1 MIKRN
6 IVITG
11 CSSGIGRRAAEM
23 LSERGYRVLATARK
37 TEDLEQLEKDGF
49 EALALDLGDPA
60 SVSALAKEVLA
71 RTHGR
76 VYGLFNN
83 GAYGQPGAVEDL
95 SRDVLLAQLQTN
107 VLGWHDLTCRL
118 LPSMRANGT
127 GRIIQNSSLL
137 GLVALHYRGAY
148 VASKYAIEGLTDTL
162 RLELSGSGIY
172 VSLIEPG
179 PVSSRFRE
187 NAYAAFKANIDPS
200 SSAHREIYSVIE
212 ERLSMEDDTTPFTL
226 PADAVV
232 KKVIHALEAR
242 RPKAHYYVT
251 VPTYLLGYLKRVLP
265 AHQLDRILRAIS
277 RMENRPVSK

>member
-95 SRDVLLAQLQTN
+95 TRDVLLAQLQTN

-187 NAYAAFKANIDPS
+187 NAYAAFTANIDTS
-200 SSAHREIYSVIE
+200 KSANRDIYTVVE
-212 ERLSMEDDTTPFTL
+212 ERLAAEDDSTPFTL

-251 VPTYLLGYLKRVLP
+251 VPTYLLGYLKRVLT
-265 AHQLDRILRAIS
+265 AQQLDRILHAIS
-277 RMENRPVSK
+277 RTENRPVSK

>member
-1 MIKRN
+1 MIQRN

-37 TEDLEQLEKDGF
+37 AEDLEQLEKDGF

-60 SVSALAKEVLA
+60 SVSALATEVLA

-118 LPSMRANGT
+118 LPSMRANGA

-200 SSAHREIYSVIE
+200 KSAHREIYAVVE
-212 ERLSMEDDTTPFTL
+212 ERLAAEDDTTPFTL

-232 KKVIHALEAR
+232 KKVIHALEAK

-251 VPTYLLGYLKRVLP
+251 VPTYLLGYLKRILT
-265 AHQLDRILRAIS
+265 ARQLDRILHAIS
-277 RMENRPVSK
+277 RTENRPVSK

>member
-1 MIKRN
+1 MAKRS

-23 LSERGYRVLATARK
+23 LRERGYRVLATARK
-37 TEDLEQLEKDGF
+37 AEDLARLEKDGF

-60 SVSALAKEVLA
+60 SVSGLAKEVLA
-71 RTHGR
+71 RTGEN

-118 LPSMRANGT
+118 LPSMRANGA

-162 RLELSGSGIY
+162 RLELSGSGVH

-179 PVSSRFRE
+179 PISSRFRE

-200 SSAHREIYSVIE
+200 KSAHRDIYPVIE
-212 ERLSMEDDTTPFTL
+212 ERLGAEDDTTPFTL

-232 KKVIHALEAR
+232 KKLIHALEAR
-242 RPKAHYYVT
+242 RPRAHYYVT

-265 AHQLDRILRAIS
+265 AHQLDRVLHAIS
-277 RMENRPVSK
+277 RTENRPVSK

>member
-11 CSSGIGRRAAEM
+11 CSSGIGRRTAEM

-37 TEDLEQLEKDGF
+37 AQDLDQLEKDGF
-49 EALALDLGDPA
+49 EALALDLEDPV
-60 SVSALAKEVLA
+60 SVSALAKEVLK
-71 RTHGR
+71 RTGER

-95 SRDVLLAQLQTN
+95 SRDVLLAQLEAN
-107 VLGWHDLTCRL
+107 VLGRHDLTCRL
-118 LPSMRANGT
+118 LPSMRANGE

-162 RLELSGSGIY
+162 RLELAGSGVY

-200 SSAHREIYSVIE
+200 RSAHREIYPVIE
-212 ERLSMEDDTTPFTL
+212 ERLAADDSATPFTL

-232 KKVIHALEAR
+232 KKVIHALEAK

-251 VPTYLLGYLKRVLP
+251 VPTYLLGYLKRVLT
-265 AHQLDRILRAIS
+265 ARQLDRILHAINRA
-277 RMENRPVSK
+277 ENRPVSK

>member
-1 MIKRN
+1 M
-6 IVITG
+6 VITG

-37 TEDLEQLEKDGF
+37 AEDLEQLENDGF
-49 EALALDLGDPA
+49 EALALDLGVPA
-60 SVSALAKEVLA
+60 SVSSLATEVLA

-118 LPSMRANGT
+118 LPSMRANGA

-200 SSAHREIYSVIE
+200 KSAHRDIYTVVE
-212 ERLSMEDDTTPFTL
+212 ERLAAEDDTTPFTL

-242 RPKAHYYVT
+242 RPRAHYYVT
-251 VPTYLLGYLKRVLP
+251 VPTYLLGYLKRILT
-265 AHQLDRILRAIS
+265 ARQLDRILHAIS
-277 RMENRPVSK
+277 SVENRPVPK

>member
-1 MIKRN
+1 MIQRN

-23 LSERGYRVLATARK
+23 LSERGYRVLATARRA
-37 TEDLEQLEKDGF
+37 EDLEQLEKDGF
-49 EALALDLGDPA
+49 EALALDLGDSA
-60 SVSALAKEVLA
+60 SVSALATEVLA

-118 LPSMRANGT
+118 LPSMRANGA

-200 SSAHREIYSVIE
+200 KSAHREIYTVVE
-212 ERLSMEDDTTPFTL
+212 ERLAAEDDTTPFTL

-251 VPTYLLGYLKRVLP
+251 VPTYLLGYLKRILT
-265 AHQLDRILRAIS
+265 ARQLDRILHAIS
-277 RMENRPVSK
+277 RTENRPVSK

>member
-1 MIKRN
+1 MIQRN

-23 LSERGYRVLATARK
+23 LSERGYRVLATARRA
-37 TEDLEQLEKDGF
+37 EDLEQLEKDGF
-49 EALALDLGDPA
+49 EALALDLGDSA
-60 SVSALAKEVLA
+60 SVSALATEVLA

-118 LPSMRANGT
+118 LPSMRANGA

-172 VSLIEPG
+172 VALIEPG

-200 SSAHREIYSVIE
+200 KSAHREIYTVVE
-212 ERLSMEDDTTPFTL
+212 ERLAAEDDTTPFTL

-232 KKVIHALEAR
+232 KKVIHALEAK

-251 VPTYLLGYLKRVLP
+251 VPTYLLGYLKRILT
-265 AHQLDRILRAIS
+265 ARQLDRILHAIS
-277 RMENRPVSK
+277 RTENRPVSK

>member
-1 MIKRN
+1 M
-6 IVITG
+6 VITG

-49 EALALDLGDPA
+49 EALDLDLGDPA

-118 LPSMRANGT
+118 LPSMRANGA

-179 PVSSRFRE
+179 PVTSRFRE

-200 SSAHREIYSVIE
+200 RSVHRDIYTVVE
-212 ERLSMEDDTTPFTL
+212 ERLAAEDDTTPFTL

-251 VPTYLLGYLKRVLP
+251 VPTYLLGYLKRILT
-265 AHQLDRILRAIS
+265 AQQLDRILHAIS
-277 RMENRPVSK
+277 RTENRPVPK

>member
-1 MIKRN
+1 MAQRN

-23 LSERGYRVLATARK
+23 LSKRGYRVLATARK
-37 TEDLEQLEKDGF
+37 AQDLERLEKDGF

-60 SVSALAKEVLA
+60 SVSALAKEVLE
-71 RTHGR
+71 RTNGR

-107 VLGWHDLTCRL
+107 VLGWHDLTCRF
-118 LPSMRANGT
+118 LPCMRANGT

-162 RLELSGSGIY
+162 RLELAGSGVY

-200 SSAHREIYSVIE
+200 GSAHREVYPAIE
-212 ERLSMEDDTTPFTL
+212 ERLRADDSATPFTL

-232 KKVIHALEAR
+232 KKVIHALEAK
-242 RPKAHYYVT
+242 RPKPHYYVT
-251 VPTYLLGYLKRVLP
+251 VPTYLLGYLKRVLT
-265 AHQLDRILRAIS
+265 ARQLDRILHAIS
-277 RMENRPVSK
+277 WAEKRPVSK

>member
-1 MIKRN
+1 MIQRN
-6 IVITG
+6 ILITG

-60 SVSALAKEVLA
+60 SVSALAKEVLV

-187 NAYAAFKANIDPS
+187 NAYAAFKANIDPTK
-200 SSAHREIYSVIE
+200 SAHRDIYTVVE
-212 ERLSMEDDTTPFTL
+212 ERLAAEDDTTPFTL

-232 KKVIHALEAR
+232 KKVIHALEAK

-251 VPTYLLGYLKRVLP
+251 VPTYLLGYLKRILT
-265 AHQLDRILRAIS
+265 AQQLDRILHIIS
-277 RMENRPVSK
+277 RTENRPVSK

>member
-1 MIKRN
+1 MIQRN

-49 EALALDLGDPA
+49 EAQALDLGDPA
-60 SVSALAKEVLA
+60 SVSGFAKEVLA

-95 SRDVLLAQLQTN
+95 TRDVLLAQLQTN

-162 RLELSGSGIY
+162 RLELAGSGVY

-179 PVSSRFRE
+179 PVTSRFRE

-200 SSAHREIYSVIE
+200 KSAHRDIYTVVE
-212 ERLSMEDDTTPFTL
+212 ERLAAEDDTTPFTL

-242 RPKAHYYVT
+242 RPRTHYYVT
-251 VPTYLLGYLKRVLP
+251 VPTYLLGYLKRILT
-265 AHQLDRILRAIS
+265 ARQLDHILHAIS
-277 RMENRPVSK
+277 RTENRPVSK